1 MDGCAAAAMP
11 MSIHHLVKLDGP
23 TRRNEESRA
32 GILDDCGRGKP
43 LTRSKIVES
52 IDRSL
57 TLLAARQQDA
67 PRCQGLCRQ
76 PRTRTRPGKSR
87 HHSDGGNPEIYDLN
101 RPPRELVAELR
112 RAAWRANGGQAGT

>member
-1 MDGCAAAAMP
+1 

-52 IDRSL
+52 LDRSL

-67 PRCQGLCRQ
+67 PRCQGLGRQ

-87 HHSDGGNPEIYDLN
+87 EEERREGKGGVSTCRYWWSPYN
-101 RPPRELVAELR
+101 
-112 RAAWRANGGQAGT
+112 